1 MQVASQQEC
10 ERAVHSLV
18 QRIADL
24 DPELRRKHGV
34 TRTVS
39 CRVPDLDL
47 VFLATV
53 DGHTLQGLRCSPGT
67 ATEDAQVRLTASSDD
82 LVALLGGTLSP
93 SLAWATGRLR
103 VEASVLDL
111 LKLRALL

>member
-1 MQVASQQEC
+1 MASQTEC
-10 ERAVHSLV
+10 ERAVQSLV

-24 DPELRRKHGV
+24 DPELRRKHAV

-47 VFLATV
+47 MFLATV

-67 ATEDAQVRLTASSDD
+67 DSAGAQVRLTASSED
-82 LVALLGGTLSP
+82 LVALLEGSLSP
-93 SLAWATGRLR
+93 STAWATGKLR
-103 VEASVLDL
+103 VDASVLDL
-111 LKLRALL
+111 LRLRALL